1 MGSGLQTYE
10 YDRKTDVDKNDDD
23 KSRYVSDYVVPEEE
37 EFAQFGD
44 SHFGTIARHYLSKYL
59 KGDLSI
65 DTVYGFRKENIGTF
79 MVGESPM
86 TVEEN
91 FDVNVRG
98 VTYEGS
104 NGLWEFL
111 TKTNI
116 DRSLVTPHDVRSY
129 KRVLHSM
136 SEHLSEIKR
145 VGLIKTIRCSMYRDV
160 I

>member
-1 MGSGLQTYE
+1 MYW
-10 YDRKTDVDKNDDD
+10 
-23 KSRYVSDYVVPEEE
+23 
-37 EFAQFGD
+37 
-44 SHFGTIARHYLSKYL
+44 
-59 KGDLSI
+59 
-65 DTVYGFRKENIGTF
+65 FRKVNIGTF
-79 MVGESPM
+79 IVGESPM
-86 TVEEN
+86 TVEVN
-91 FDVNVRG
+91 SDVNVRG